1 MFTINFKTF
10 LNKKK
15 NYFKAYKPCVYQQNK
30 MRPLKILKM
39 IIVGLGTKFQDKHA
53 QKKRLFVKKPNL
65 INSKLLRPT
74 LSEKNYFCNGFPF
87 LIIKRINHYR
97 SL

>member
-30 MRPLKILKM
+30 MRPLKM

-53 QKKRLFVKKPNL
+53 KKK
-65 INSKLLRPT
+65 T
-74 LSEKNYFCNGFPF
+74 
-87 LIIKRINHYR
+87 IICKET
-97 SL
+97 

>member
-39 IIVGLGTKFQDKHA
+39 IIVGLGTIFQDKQA
-53 QKKRLFVKKPNL
+53 QKKTIICKETKFDKFQTFAPNIIRKKLFLQRFSIFDNKKN
-65 INSKLLRPT
+65 
-74 LSEKNYFCNGFPF
+74 
-87 LIIKRINHYR
+87 
-97 SL
+97 